1 MKTKSVPP
9 QAGRSFTT
17 MPLIIDSHQD
27 IAFNM
32 LNFGRDYTRSALE
45 TRRLEAGTTTPER
58 NGDSTTGWPEYQRG
72 QVAVIFSTLYASPAK
87 SREAADVVWYSDY
100 ESAHRLYRDQITVYQ
115 KLVDSHPDKFRFIA
129 SKKELDSV
137 IEHWSKPA
145 QPNDDGHP
153 VGLIYLME
161 GADGIRSP
169 HELSDWWNMGLRMIG
184 LAWAG
189 TRYCGGTGD
198 PGPLTDD
205 GRQLISAMADYNFIL
220 DLSHMDET
228 AAYESLDRYE
238 GPVMATH
245 ANCAALMQGTDTNRH
260 LPDRVIRGLIE
271 RNGVIGVIPLNAF
284 LKVGWVRKSGSRREE
299 VPLDVLIAHIDHIC
313 QLAGN
318 ANHAA
323 IGSDFDGGF
332 GLQSIPPEFDTIADL
347 QIIASRL
354 VARGYS
360 ESDAANVLGGNWLR
374 FLRKNLPA

>member
-1 MKTKSVPP
+1 M
-9 QAGRSFTT
+9 T

-27 IAFNM
+27 LAWNM
-32 LNFGRDYTRSALE
+32 LTYGRDYTRSVVE
-45 TRRLEAGTTTPER
+45 TRRLEAGTSIPEK
-58 NGDSTTGWPEYQRG
+58 NGDSVVGWPEYQRG
-72 QVAVIFSTLYASPAK
+72 QVAVVFATLYVTPAK
-87 SREAADVVWYSDY
+87 KKEAGDSIVYTDSNT
-100 ESAHRLYRDQITVYQ
+100 AHRLYRAQVDVYR
-115 KLVDSHPDKFRFIA
+115 KLVDSHPDKFRFI
-129 SKKELDSV
+129 SSTPELDSV

-145 QPNDDGHP
+145 QNDEGHP

-169 HELSDWWNMGLRMIG
+169 DELSEWWDLGLRMIG
-184 LAWAG
+184 PAWAG
-189 TRYCGGTGD
+189 TRYCGGTGE
-198 PGPLTDD
+198 PGPLTDE

-220 DLSHMDET
+220 DLSHMDEA

-245 ANCAALMQGTDTNRH
+245 ANCAALMQGAETNRH

-271 RNGVIGVIPLNAF
+271 REGVIGVIPLNTF
-284 LKVGWVRKSGSRREE
+284 LKVGWLRKGGSRREE
-299 VPLDVLIAHIDHIC
+299 VPLDVLITHIDHIC
-313 QLAGN
+313 QMAGN
-318 ANHAA
+318 SLHAG

-332 GLQSIPPEFDTIADL
+332 GLQSIPPELDSIADL

-360 ESDAANVLGGNWLR
+360 ESDAANILGGNWLR